1 MSAAGVAE
9 WTAEASPRFKAR
21 MAGLLYLIVG
31 VAGGF
36 AEVFV
41 RGKLVVSGDAAATAA
56 NILAHESLY
65 RFGGVADLI
74 GLAGDT
80 ALAVIF
86 YELFRPVS
94 RSLSLLAA
102 FFRLMFVA
110 VMAANTVNHFAV
122 LIFLRGSHDASTF
135 TAAQLQTQAQVA
147 LQAACVGL
155 QHRPR
160 LLRSRLPAAG
170 CPHLSIDL
178 YASSSGHPRGDRG
191 RRLPHQQFRALPRP
205 FIRRFRIPVRS
216 GAVRHGRA
224 CADPLARGDGRQQST
239 MEGAGRGSGRTQ
251 DPLAIIH
258 EQRQTVPRSVIPS
271 RRSCKAA
278 EDGRGIPSRS
288 TKPLRWQR
296 IPRRLRGSE

>member
-122 LIFLRGSHDASTF
+122 LIFLRGSHDAGTF

-147 LQAACVGL
+147 LRLHALGYNIALVFFGVACLLLGVL
-155 QHRPR
+155 IYRSTFMPR
-160 LLRSRLPAAG
+160 LVGVLAAIAG
-170 CPHLSIDL
+170 VGYLINSFVHFLAPSFGAFGFQYVLVPCGMGELVLILWLAVMGVNSQ
-178 YASSSGHPRGDRG
+178 RWKE
-191 RRLPHQQFRALPRP
+191 RAGLN
-205 FIRRFRIPVRS
+205 
-216 GAVRHGRA
+216 A
-224 CADPLARGDGRQQST
+224 T
-239 MEGAGRGSGRTQ
+239 
-251 DPLAIIH
+251 
-258 EQRQTVPRSVIPS
+258 
-271 RRSCKAA
+271 
-278 EDGRGIPSRS
+278 
-288 TKPLRWQR
+288 
-296 IPRRLRGSE
+296 